1 MALVLGEGQLATTAE
16 LVLGARR
23 LPIDCRITVEWL
35 RGIEEPTWY
44 GYFTVQHELRMLP
57 GAYQLTIRGVEFR
70 ILLRRCGRNGI
81 PDAIPFWGLGE
92 PPDVPR
98 VAENATVPLSIE
110 AGQQPLAFRA

>member
-1 MALVLGEGQLATTAE
+1 MALVLGEGQLATSGE

-57 GAYQLTIRGVEFR
+57 GIYQVTICSVEFR

-81 PDAIPFWGLGE
+81 PDAIPFWGIGA

-98 VAENATVPLSIE
+98 VADAATLPRSIE
-110 AGQQPLAFRA
+110 AGSAPYAFHA